1 MLRNFR
7 GIAKNGAA
15 GLGRQADTKL
25 LLRVLVGVL
34 LAANLIA
41 AGILLFPPGG
51 SAEDLEKELAS
62 LQSQATTKRA
72 LLEKT
77 RQHLAAVELGR
88 AEGDDFMSNYFLSRR
103 AAAEMLL
110 TELGN
115 AASGSKIVRKDTS
128 IAMEP
133 IDGSDALSMMSI
145 TATYEGEY
153 SDLLHF
159 VHALDQSSRLMI
171 IESLNAAP
179 QIGTKML
186 SVAIKLDT
194 FVRDDA
200 GVGSI

>member
-1 MLRNFR
+1 MVR
-7 GIAKNGAA
+7 NGAPGA
-15 GLGRQADTKL
+15 ARQFTDTKL
-25 LLRVLVGVL
+25 VLRVLVGAL

-88 AEGDDFMSNYFLSRR
+88 AEGDDFMGNYFLSRR

-115 AASGSKIVRKDTS
+115 AATGSKIVRKDTS
-128 IAMEP
+128 ISMEP

-194 FVRDDA
+194 FVRDDV
-200 GVGSI
+200 VGSL